1 MLTAEVFTVEIGGCM
16 AAPFTPRT
24 HDPLQ
29 TILAAGQSTDRT
41 AHSAYP
47 YNQGDGMSRDVSCL
61 ILISFLLI
69 PGCDRAAPESYGFI
83 ATLGNDTTSIER
95 ITRTPTRITG
105 EAVGRSPVVVRRRWE
120 ATLAADGTIR
130 RWTLDTHIPNGVSVT
145 SLHHEATIERD
156 RITLV
161 RQVNDSTT
169 TFAYRLGY
177 PATVPWNA
185 FLYGTYEPLLAAARG
200 LADTTRI
207 GIYFFEGWAEGQ
219 LGYARVRVLGG
230 DSVALSSTGLS
241 GAGVAHV
248 DADGRL
254 LAYSGAGTTYK
265 QQVSRVRVVPDLD
278 EIERRFA
285 ADEKAKGVRARLS
298 NRDTAQGNVGTA
310 NVMVVYGRPLARARQ
325 LVGGLIPYGRV
336 WRTGA
341 NEATQLHVSQPVR
354 LAGVALDTG
363 AYTLWTLPSER
374 GVQLIIN
381 RQTGQ
386 WGTGY
391 QSRFDIARVPMQVD
405 TLATHVEAFTIRID
419 PAADRARLVMEWG
432 SVQWSVPIEAR

>member
-1 MLTAEVFTVEIGGCM
+1 MPRYLSCIALIG
-16 AAPFTPRT
+16 
-24 HDPLQ
+24 
-29 TILAAGQSTDRT
+29 
-41 AHSAYP
+41 
-47 YNQGDGMSRDVSCL
+47 V
-61 ILISFLLI
+61 LLI
-69 PGCDRAAPESYGFI
+69 PGCDRRAQESYGFI
-83 ATLGNDTTSIER
+83 AALGNDTTSVELV
-95 ITRTPTRITG
+95 TRTPNRISG
-105 EAVGRSPVVVRRRWE
+105 DAVGRSPVVVRRRWE

-130 RWTLDTHIPNGVSVT
+130 RWTLDTHIPNGVDVT

-161 RQVNDSTT
+161 RRVNDSTAR
-169 TFAYRLGY
+169 FSYRLAHS
-177 PATVPWNA
+177 ATVPWNA
-185 FLYGTYEPLLAAARG
+185 FLYSTYEPLLAAARG

-219 LGYARVRVLGG
+219 LGYARVRALGG

-254 LAYSGAGTTYK
+254 LSYSGEGTTYK
-265 QQVSRVRVVPDLD
+265 QQVTRVRAVPDLD

-285 ADEKAKGVRARLS
+285 ADEKAKGVHARLS
-298 NRDTAQGNVGTA
+298 NRDTAQGNVGSA
-310 NVMVVYGRPLARARQ
+310 NVKVVYGRPLARGRQ

-341 NEATQLHVSQPVR
+341 NEATHLHISQPVR
-354 LAGVALDTG
+354 LAGVQLEAG

-405 TLATHVEAFTIRID
+405 TVTTHAEAFTIRID
-419 PAADRARLVMEWG
+419 PASGRARLVMEWG

>member
-1 MLTAEVFTVEIGGCM
+1 M
-16 AAPFTPRT
+16 PRYVCC
-24 HDPLQ
+24 
-29 TILAAGQSTDRT
+29 LA
-41 AHSAYP
+41 
-47 YNQGDGMSRDVSCL
+47 
-61 ILISFLLI
+61 LISVFLI
-69 PGCDRAAPESYGFI
+69 PGCDRSAPESYGFI

-95 ITRTPTRITG
+95 ITRTANRITG
-105 EAVGRSPVVVRRRWE
+105 DAVGRSPVVVRRRWE
-120 ATLAADGTIR
+120 ATLAADGSIR
-130 RWTLDTHIPNGVSVT
+130 RWTLDTQIPNGVNVT

-161 RQVNDSTT
+161 RQVNDSTAR
-169 TFAYRLGY
+169 FSYRLGY

-219 LGYARVRVLGG
+219 LGYARVRALGG

-254 LAYSGAGTTYK
+254 LSYSGEGTTYK
-265 QQVSRVRVVPDLD
+265 QQVTRVRVVPDLD

-285 ADEKAKGVRARLS
+285 ADEKAKGMHARLS
-298 NRDTAQGNVGTA
+298 DRDTAQGNVGAA
-310 NVMVVYGRPLARARQ
+310 NVKVVYGRPLARGRQ
-325 LVGGLIPYGRV
+325 LVGGLIPYDRV

-341 NEATQLHVSQPVR
+341 NEATHLHISRPVR
-354 LAGVALDTG
+354 LAGVTLEAG

-391 QSRFDIARVPMQVD
+391 QSRFDIARVPMQID

-419 PAADRARLVMEWG
+419 PAAGDARLLMEWG
-432 SVQWSVPIEAR
+432 SARWSVPVTASSPASR